1 MSVPYLLAPMAS
13 LSNRVLRELIESFG
27 GCDEYFTEMI
37 SAPALLAGG
46 PYEKFYIDGE
56 PVPSKIV
63 YQLVG
68 SDPEALARAAA
79 LLDGRECK
87 GIDINMGCSA
97 PEIKK
102 RGAGVWWMAH
112 PEAAWNMVD
121 QVRKQVR
128 RRRLSVKIRLGF
140 ELNPEE
146 LLRFCRGLEAVGVDM
161 ITLHPRTASEKF
173 KRSSRWEYVG
183 LVHSSLRIAV
193 IGNGDIETAF
203 HLLERG
209 QSGLCDGVMVGRAA
223 VRQPWIFAHARA
235 LEKQE
240 PFSPVDLLEVGLR
253 FLNFLAQYQPEEFH
267 PSRAEKFFLYFCD
280 NVRWGH
286 YLRTLL
292 NRAASL
298 REKAQVLEQYFQDH
312 PEERWI
318 PRPSTLSP

>member
-56 PVPSKIV
+56 PDPSKIV

-68 SDPEALARAAA
+68 SETEALARAAA
-79 LLDGRECK
+79 FLDDRECK

-112 PEAAWNMVD
+112 PEAAWQMVE
-121 QVRKQVR
+121 QVRKQVQH
-128 RRRLSVKIRLGF
+128 RRLSVKIRLGF
-140 ELNPEE
+140 DVNPEE
-146 LLRFCRGLEAVGVDM
+146 LLRFCKGLEAVGIDM

-183 LVHSSLRIAV
+183 LVHSSLRIPV
-193 IGNGDIETAF
+193 IGNGDIHTAEV
-203 HLLERG
+203 LLQRG
-209 QSGLCDGVMVGRAA
+209 HSGLCDGVMVGRGA
-223 VRQPWIFAHARA
+223 VQQPWIFAQARA
-235 LEKQE
+235 LETQQ
-240 PFSPVDLLEVGLR
+240 PFSPVDLLEVGIR
-253 FLNFLAQYQPEEFH
+253 FLDLLAQYQPVEFH

-280 NVRWGH
+280 NVQWAH

-318 PRPSTLSP
+318 PRPSPLNP